1 MDEPTNK
8 NSLQSLIEPLL
19 FIFILESET
28 TVIQAWR
35 MKFSNIDYLKL
46 NLHLLPLM
54 IEDKLSIFVII

>member
-8 NSLQSLIEPLL
+8 NSLQSLNEPFL

-28 TVIQAWR
+28 TVIQALR